1 MNDFKKVIIDG
12 NEVIE
17 RPLNTDELQQLE
29 KDRAEAEAAYAEIAP
44 ALEAAKAK
52 RQLALDKLA
61 ALGLEEDDLKALG
74 L

>member
-1 MNDFKKVIIDG
+1 MTNPKKVIVDG
-12 NEVIE
+12 DEVIE
-17 RPLNTDELQQLE
+17 RPFNTDELEQLE
-29 KDRAEAEAAYAEIAP
+29 KDRAEAEADYALIAP